1 MKNKVENGEVIE
13 KILEKL
19 WWRSNKAVYSGERT
33 KEKDILSA
41 KQAITNALNQQRE
54 NFRLEIDNIVNAHLW
69 GDYSLD
75 TQEVYEKM
83 KEFLTKLEK

>member
-1 MKNKVENGEVIE
+1 MKNTKLENGEVIE

-41 KQAITNALNQQRE
+41 KQAITNALNQQRINLIKE
-54 NFRLEIDNIVNAHLW
+54 ILESKEVN
-69 GDYSLD
+69 GR
-75 TQEVYEKM
+75 
-83 KEFLTKLEK
+83 

>member
-1 MKNKVENGEVIE
+1 MKNTKLENGEVIE

-41 KQAITNALNQQRE
+41 KQAITNALNQQRINLIKE
-54 NFRLEIDNIVNAHLW
+54 ILESKEVNALGLELPFPVW
-69 GDYSLD
+69 QSF
-75 TQEVYEKM
+75 